1 MTKIEQILKKYNF
14 QKRIE
19 NEEINFEIVEKEI
32 NFRLPEDYKFY
43 VTNYIGN
50 EFFIGNEFVKL
61 WDFNELLEINND
73 YEITKKI
80 LELNPSHPILK
91 NLIELD
97 SDSSLKTIV
106 IEQILDSALLVE
118 GLHPD
123 PSSMVQRVQEIM
135 QVALLK
141 K

>member
-1 MTKIEQILKKYNF
+1 MTKIEQIFKKYNF

-73 YEITKKI
+73 YEITKK
-80 LELNPSHPILK
+80 LK
-91 NLIELD
+91 NTIGIGGNGSSEFIAIELIEND
-97 SDSSLKTIV
+97 
-106 IEQILDSALLVE
+106 EYRCNGQN
-118 GLHPD
+118 
-123 PSSMVQRVQEIM
+123 
-135 QVALLK
+135 
-141 K
+141 